1 MAEEGD
7 GSSEAV
13 AGAASTAAGGG
24 GAKAAVPDE
33 TVPVTVG
40 QPAVIVGLKARPEQS
55 IAVVAH
61 WVFLKHMFTA
71 HAADPALATNFKNAE
86 LRTAALFSGSGK
98 VEL

>member
-1 MAEEGD
+1 MTWGGCLLERRLSAQAATLCYERAED
-7 GSSEAV
+7 FLRW
-13 AGAASTAAGGG
+13 
-24 GAKAAVPDE
+24 
-33 TVPVTVG
+33 
-40 QPAVIVGLKARPEQS
+40 LKARPEKS

-86 LRTAALFSGSGK
+86 LRTAALFAGSGK

>member
-1 MAEEGD
+1 MKDEDDALWTTRKENEPSEMAATLCYER
-7 GSSEAV
+7 A
-13 AGAASTAAGGG
+13 
-24 GAKAAVPDE
+24 DE
-33 TVPVTVG
+33 FLTW
-40 QPAVIVGLKARPEQS
+40 LKARPEKS